1 MNLVIF
7 EIKYYY
13 FIVKNYFFYF
23 IIRDIVDN
31 DMY

>member
-23 IIRDIVDN
+23 IIRDIVKIN
-31 DMY
+31 